1 MIVLIKFNMFSNYN
15 QISINYEK
23 FDTKFEFIKNN
34 NFLVVS
40 DFIHISDELIT
51 QLLTFLKI
59 SEWVFK

>member
-1 MIVLIKFNMFSNYN
+1 MIVLINYN

>member
-34 NFLVVS
+34 NFLVVL

>member
-1 MIVLIKFNMFSNYN
+1 MFSNYN

-34 NFLVVS
+34 NFLVVL